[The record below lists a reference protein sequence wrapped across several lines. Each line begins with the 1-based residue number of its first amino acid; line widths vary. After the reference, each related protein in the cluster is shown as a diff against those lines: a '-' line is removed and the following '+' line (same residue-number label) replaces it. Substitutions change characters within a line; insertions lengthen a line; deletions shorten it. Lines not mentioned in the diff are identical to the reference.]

1 MDCIEEDSIRIPYL
15 GRLWNFDVW
24 RVSCENRFCDEHI
37 IITKMPAL
45 DELGVYDGLGFSSL
59 LRRIEKNGAFM
70 LPHEE
75 VYDYDD
81 LKEFIDKHTSWYTD
95 DQSRTWCPIHNP
107 EYEREIY
114 FKSIGRTA

>member
-24 RVSCENRFCDEHI
+24 RVSCENRYCDEHI
-37 IITKMPAL
+37 IITKMPTL
-45 DELGVYDGLGFSSL
+45 DDLGISDSLGLSGL

-70 LPHEE
+70 VPHEE

-81 LKEFIDKHTSWYTD
+81 LKNSSTNTLVGTQMTSPGHGARFTILNMNAKYT
-95 DQSRTWCPIHNP
+95 SR
-107 EYEREIY
+107 
-114 FKSIGRTA
+114 A